1 LQKNI
6 QPYDKTNFF
15 CFLVYYIRNNFS
27 KCTNHISY
35 SYDSNGNRYNRKVL
49 VLKSAE
55 ASDTSQ
61 TEEGISLNLDKIVLI
76 AFPNPTMGEI
86 IISANDNIEHGV
98 IHLYDLS
105 GRLILTQLFS
115 GNTASIDLKNQNPG
129 QYLMIIQAGK
139 ERKEITIIK
148 E

>member
-1 LQKNI
+1 MIKQISFVFLFIISGTIFLSAQ
-6 QPYDKTNFF
+6 TN
-15 CFLVYYIRNNFS
+15 
-27 KCTNHISY
+27 ISY

>member
-1 LQKNI
+1 MIKQISFVFLFIISGTIFLSAQ
-6 QPYDKTNFF
+6 TN
-15 CFLVYYIRNNFS
+15 
-27 KCTNHISY
+27 ISY

-55 ASDTSQ
+55 AFDTSQ

-105 GRLILTQLFS
+105 GRLILTQELS
-115 GNTASIDLKNQNPG
+115 GKTASIDLKNQNPG

>member
-1 LQKNI
+1 MIKQ
-6 QPYDKTNFF
+6 F
-15 CFLVYYIRNNFS
+15 CFLFLFFIS
-27 KCTNHISY
+27 GTIILSAQTSISY

-129 QYLMIIQAGK
+129 QYLMIIQAGN

>member
-1 LQKNI
+1 MIKQISFVFLFIISGTIFLSAQ
-6 QPYDKTNFF
+6 TN
-15 CFLVYYIRNNFS
+15 
-27 KCTNHISY
+27 ISY

-55 ASDTSQ
+55 ASDTTQ
-61 TEEGISLNLDKIVLI
+61 AEEGVRLNLEEIVLT

-86 IISANDNIEHGV
+86 TITASDNIEQGV
-98 IHLYDLS
+98 IYLYDLS
-105 GRLILTQLFS
+105 GRSIMTREFS
-115 GNTASIDLKNQNPG
+115 GNAASIDLKNQNPG
-129 QYLMIIQAGK
+129 QYLMIIQTGN